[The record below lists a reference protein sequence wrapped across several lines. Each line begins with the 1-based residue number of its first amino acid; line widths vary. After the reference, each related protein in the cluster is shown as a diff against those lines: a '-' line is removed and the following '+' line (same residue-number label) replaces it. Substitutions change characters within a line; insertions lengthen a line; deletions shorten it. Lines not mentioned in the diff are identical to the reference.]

1 MKRQTATKSEITTS
15 DELNEY
21 YNVVKN
27 EFDDH
32 LKREISKEP
41 AEIGALLEKGL
52 SGGKKLRPVLCKLVS
67 DALGG
72 DTHLAFECG
81 MALELVHCGAL
92 IHDDWIDGDKFRRA
106 APSLWNEL
114 GPRTS
119 VLVADLMAATGSL
132 HGAISLETGKSLA
145 RCVRNLSEGAIA
157 DFTDKDN
164 YNEAVYLHRIKR
176 KTGALYSTA
185 AELGALVSPRTDLA
199 PNMYKYGECVGIL
212 YQITDDYLD
221 LLNSL
226 ITKTPVGDLA
236 LKIPTLPLT
245 KLSKYPNY
253 QEAVNEFIYNGNT
266 EKLISNVDIKHAQE
280 VFDDLIQPWQDMSK
294 KFLEEVPESNSKRLL
309 EQVPLSFANE
319 LITKDKN

>member
-280 VFDDLIQPWQDMSK
+280 VFDDLIQPWQDMSN
-294 KFLEEVPESNSKRLL
+294 KFLEEVPESKAKRLL

>member
-294 KFLEEVPESNSKRLL
+294 KFLEDVPESNSKRLL